1 MKKSI
6 NWIQWLISGA
16 IVLFL
21 LYANFTPG
29 TKTAIIVGIFLY
41 LLISEQTKRVKRV
54 EETIGL
60 PQNQNAQEENYRTPS
75 YRLDIHIEPW
85 WFKLYKIASGEKS
98 KDKLSKEIEAKEK
111 KSEDIDSNL
120 YGRRYYFT
128 EYYDSA
134 TGLTTRFQRVFLPS
148 GKQIFYPVDEFG
160 DRGYFFN
167 SDLWVKSPEKESDKK
182 REEREKLS
190 IDIGDSFIRNDI
202 FDKYIGGP
210 RSDFDYEKENYLF
223 QFPLHD
229 IFNFLLA
236 LGQRFHETEENTI
249 IKWPDQIEKKFKE
262 LDIKYETYFDYE
274 PKPFDI
280 EEHDKE
286 FFEKWGKPKISLYSN
301 EDDSGYLKSE
311 KDGTSFGVSLKI
323 FRPGENERIATG
335 N

>member
-1 MKKSI
+1 MKKSK
-6 NWIQWLISGA
+6 NWIQWLIGGA
-16 IVLFL
+16 IILFL
-21 LYANFTPG
+21 LSADFTPG

-60 PQNQNAQEENYRTPS
+60 PQNQNAQEKNYRTPS
-75 YRLDIHIEPW
+75 YKLDIYIEPW

-98 KDKLSKEIEAKEK
+98 EDKLSKEIEAKEK

-120 YGRRYYFT
+120 FGRRYYFT

-134 TGLTTRFQRVFLPS
+134 TGLTTRFQRVSLPS
-148 GKQIFYPVDEFG
+148 EKQVFYLVDEFG
-160 DRGYFFN
+160 DSGYFFY
-167 SDLWVKSPEKESDKK
+167 SDRRASIDESDKK
-182 REEREKLS
+182 REQRKKLS

-210 RSDFDYEKENYLF
+210 RSDFDYEDENYLF

-236 LGQRFHETEENTI
+236 LGQRFHDTENNTI
-249 IKWPDQIEKKFKE
+249 IKWPDHIEKKFKE
-262 LDIKYETYFDYE
+262 LGIKYETYFDYE
-274 PKPFDI
+274 PEPFDI
-280 EEHDKE
+280 EKHDKE
-286 FFEKWGKPKISLYSN
+286 FFEKWGKPKISLYSS
-301 EDDSGYLKSE
+301 ERGYLTSE
-311 KDGTSFGVSLKI
+311 KDGTSFGVRLKI
-323 FRPGENERIATG
+323 FRPGENDRISTR

>member
-1 MKKSI
+1 MKKSK
-6 NWIQWLISGA
+6 NWIQW
-16 IVLFL
+16 IVGVVVVIFL
-21 LYANFTPG
+21 LSADFTPG

-75 YRLDIHIEPW
+75 YKLDIHIEPW

-98 KDKLSKEIEAKEK
+98 EDQLSKEIEAKEK

-120 YGRRYYFT
+120 FGRRYYFT

-148 GKQIFYPVDEFG
+148 GKQVFYPVDEFG
-160 DRGYFFN
+160 DSGYFFN
-167 SDLWVKSPEKESDKK
+167 SDSGLKSSVNESDKK
-182 REEREKLS
+182 REQRKKLS
-190 IDIGDSFIRNDI
+190 VDIGDSYIRNDI

-223 QFPLHD
+223 QFPLHE

-236 LGQRFHETEENTI
+236 LGQRFHDTENNTI
-249 IKWPDQIEKKFKE
+249 IKWPDHIEKKFKE
-262 LDIKYETYFDYE
+262 LGIKYETYFDYE
-274 PKPFDI
+274 PEPFDI
-280 EEHDKE
+280 EKHDKE
-286 FFEKWGKPKISLYSN
+286 FFEKWGKPKISLYSSDRN
-301 EDDSGYLKSE
+301 SGYLTSE
-311 KDGTSFGVSLKI
+311 KDGTSFGLSLKI
-323 FRPGENERIATG
+323 FRPGENDRISTK

>member
-1 MKKSI
+1 MKKSK
-6 NWIQWLISGA
+6 NWIQWLVGGA

-21 LYANFTPG
+21 LYADFTPG
-29 TKTAIIVGIFLY
+29 TKTAIIVGILLY

-54 EETIGL
+54 EDIIGL
-60 PQNQNAQEENYRTPS
+60 PQNQNAQEENYRIPS
-75 YRLDIHIEPW
+75 YKLDIYIEPW

-98 KDKLSKEIEAKEK
+98 EDNLSKEIEVKEK

-148 GKQIFYPVDEFG
+148 GKQVFYPVDEFG
-160 DRGYFFN
+160 DRGCFFN
-167 SDLWVKSPEKESDKK
+167 SDLFGTSSDEDDKK
-182 REEREKLS
+182 RAERQKLS
-190 IDIGDSFIRNDI
+190 VDIGDSFIRNDI

-223 QFPLHD
+223 QFPLLE

-236 LGQRFHETEENTI
+236 LGQRFHDTENNAI

-262 LDIKYETYFDYE
+262 LGIKYETFFDYE
-274 PKPFDI
+274 PEQFDI
-280 EEHDKE
+280 EKHDKE
-286 FFEKWGKPKISLYSN
+286 FFEKWGKPKITLYSSERN
-301 EDDSGYLKSE
+301 SGYLKSE

-323 FRPGENERIATG
+323 FRPGENDRVATG